1 MPKSEVLIEM
11 PEFEKKYNLA
21 MVDASKVASRVRPKQ
36 FLHIDESECILCEG
50 CVDICPWKCIHYL
63 STEAIEDSIN
73 VESPDESPGF
83 FVVDEEACTRCALC
97 VDRCPTGV
105 ISLGKF
111 AGSLADQAVE
121 NGVYTA
127 PWDEDSG
134 ERSDR
139 HGYIYGRLENNI
151 MQKLSLRDRIKEARV
166 NSGENFKG
174 GKLWSSIFRPGS
186 PFRKGYVDSPRNRSY
201 VVMNNVLY
209 HLHPVKVKR
218 HGVRLSYTLCLG
230 GLSFFL
236 FIVLTIT
243 GIWLMFY
250 FRPTELAYVDIQN
263 LQTSIAFG
271 SLVRNMHRWGAH
283 LMVLVVFLHMSRV
296 FYHGAYKAPRE
307 FNWVIGVI
315 LLLLTLLLSFT
326 GYLLPWDQL
335 AIWAVTVGGNMAG
348 YTPVIGAQAKF
359 GLFAGL
365 EATTATL
372 LRFYVLHVLFLPF
385 IIVIFMAVHFWRVRK
400 DGGISG
406 PL

>member
-21 MVDASKVASRVRPKQ
+21 MVESDKVASRVRPKQ

-63 STEAIEDSIN
+63 SVDAIEDSIN
-73 VESPDESPGF
+73 VESPDASEEPGF

-121 NGVYTA
+121 NGLYQA

-134 ERSDR
+134 QRSDR
-139 HGYIYGRLENNI
+139 HGYIYGRLYDYI

-166 NSGENFKG
+166 SATDSFRG
-174 GKLWSSIFRPGS
+174 GKLMSSIFRPGS

-250 FRPTELAYVDIQN
+250 FRPTELAYVDIQA
-263 LQTSIAFG
+263 LQTDIAFG

-296 FYHGAYKAPRE
+296 FYHGA
-307 FNWVIGVI
+307 
-315 LLLLTLLLSFT
+315 L
-326 GYLLPWDQL
+326 
-335 AIWAVTVGGNMAG
+335 
-348 YTPVIGAQAKF
+348 
-359 GLFAGL
+359 
-365 EATTATL
+365 
-372 LRFYVLHVLFLPF
+372 
-385 IIVIFMAVHFWRVRK
+385 
-400 DGGISG
+400 
-406 PL
+406 